1 MEIHDPNDREFWRD
15 YCEKYGMDP
24 DEVVPDDD
32 YPRAPSDEDTPRKSR
47 KRGGFMPFISIGITF
62 GKD

>member
-1 MEIHDPNDREFWRD
+1 MEKHDLNDREFWRD
-15 YCEKYGMDP
+15 YCEKYEMDLGE
-24 DEVVPDDD
+24 DFFADDRSRFSSDDD
-32 YPRAPSDEDTPRKSR
+32 APRKSR